1 MEFIKQLMII
11 IFISFLGEAMRFIL
25 PFPIP
30 ASVYGMVLMLAAL
43 LAGIIKLEHV
53 EKTSYFLI
61 EIMPMMLIPPAVGL
75 IDSWSELAPI
85 LFPISVITFV
95 TTIIVMFFSGHATQA
110 VIKFTAN
117 GGVFKERGKGKGHKD
132 GSD

>member
-11 IFISFLGEAMRFIL
+11 IFISFLGEVMRFVL

-30 ASVYGMVLMLAAL
+30 ASVYGMVLMLVFL
-43 LAGIIKLEHV
+43 LLGIIKLEHV

-61 EIMPMMLIPPAVGL
+61 EVMPMMLIPPAVGL

-85 LFPISVITFV
+85 LFPVSVITFV
-95 TTIIVMFFSGHATQA
+95 TTVIVMFFSGHATQLA
-110 VIKFTAN
+110 MKFTTH
-117 GGVFKERGKGKGHKD
+117 GTFKERGKEGEKE
-132 GSD
+132 